1 MLQKHVQHWPCV
13 HLQESRLHCRCSPL
27 QRWLSQVN
35 EKCRFV
41 TAGISSHDI
50 LAFIV
55 RSDQLQLLWRT
66 IFLRRC
72 RRVVEM
78 PQPHLPCAP
87 HELQP
92 PSAVVRSIEAL
103 RFTQANRRFGH
114 HMPLSK
120 SIQETLH
127 LRAARVHG

>member
-1 MLQKHVQHWPCV
+1 MTSLR
-13 HLQESRLHCRCSPL
+13 SSSAR
-27 QRWLSQVN
+27 
-35 EKCRFV
+35 
-41 TAGISSHDI
+41 ISSNCCKSSK
-50 LAFIV
+50 
-55 RSDQLQLLWRT
+55 RWRT

-72 RRVVEM
+72 RRVEEM

-103 RFTQANRRFGH
+103 RFTQTNRRFGH